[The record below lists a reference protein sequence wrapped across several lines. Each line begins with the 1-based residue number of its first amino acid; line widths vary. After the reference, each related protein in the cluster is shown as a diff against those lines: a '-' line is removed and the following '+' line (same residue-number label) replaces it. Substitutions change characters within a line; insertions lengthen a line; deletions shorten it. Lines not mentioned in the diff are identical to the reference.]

1 MSDILN
7 EVNLKLMYKILKILA
22 VLLLLSSFSR
32 STMAYTTQFA
42 DDGETKRLHW
52 KGEVIPIALSTSLTK
67 QNLTIKADSDVLGA
81 VQRSLETWEKV
92 ANVKFEVTTS
102 DKQSVSP
109 SGKFGDGVS
118 LITIAQ
124 TTDNL
129 MLFGSD
135 SEAVSARTRIFYNGK
150 GFITEADIVLNPYQ
164 QFSSD
169 GSIGTFD
176 LEATLTHEIGHLL
189 GLEHS
194 TIIGATMHA
203 HQGKNGIYNLPG
215 YSSRTL
221 AEDDISGIR
230 ALYGAEISNKDCCAT
245 INGKILTADGEGQK
259 NYQVWAE
266 NSETGQVAAGVLT
279 NSDGN
284 YLIEGLSKGNY
295 KLYAQDFNEKKN
307 AAEEIKEITL
317 EKGKNLNLV
326 KTVKNITKDFD
337 VQYIGFNGQLS
348 ELAVPVNSGNTY
360 TIYIGGKNLDA
371 KNIEIKFNSPYF
383 TATPKTISKLDYGS
397 ELSVVS
403 FEIKVIPETPL
414 GEYSFYVKTKN
425 DKIDYIV
432 GGLTVES
439 FINPWN
445 SYPIF

>member
-1 MSDILN
+1 
-7 EVNLKLMYKILKILA
+7 MYKILKIFL
-22 VLLLLSSFSR
+22 VLLLLSSFSL
-32 STMAYTTQFA
+32 STPAYTTQFA
-42 DDGETKRLHW
+42 DEGETKRLHW
-52 KGEVIPIALSTSLTK
+52 KNGIIPIALSSSLTK
-67 QNLTIKADSDVLGA
+67 ENLNIKADSDVLGA
-81 VQRSLETWEKV
+81 VRRSLETWEQV
-92 ANVKFEVTTS
+92 ANIKFEVTAAA

-129 MLFGSD
+129 ILFGSD

-164 QFSSD
+164 RFSTD

-230 ALYGAEISNKDCCAT
+230 ALYGAEVSNEECCGTIS
-245 INGKILTADGEGQK
+245 GKLLTANSKGTK
-259 NYQVWAE
+259 NFQVWAE
-266 NSETGQVAAGVLT
+266 ESETGRVAAGVVT
-279 NSDGN
+279 NAEGS
-284 YLIEGLSKGNY
+284 YRIEGLPNGEY
-295 KLYAQDFNEKKN
+295 TLYVQDFSERKN
-307 AAEEIKEITL
+307 AAEEI
-317 EKGKNLNLV
+317 GKASV
-326 KTVKNITKDFD
+326 AGGKTIYLTSKIKNKAKNFD

-348 ELAVPVNSGNTY
+348 ELAVPVNSGNSY
-360 TIYIGGKNLDA
+360 LIYVGGKNLDVE
-371 KNIEIKFNSPYF
+371 NIEIGFNSPFF
-383 TATPKTISKLDYGS
+383 TATPGTITKLDYGL

-403 FEIKVIPETPL
+403 FEVKVIPGTPS
-414 GEYSFYVKTKN
+414 GEYSFFVKNKDDEKN
-425 DKIDYIV
+425 FVV

-439 FINPWN
+439 FVNPWN

>member
-1 MSDILN
+1 
-7 EVNLKLMYKILKILA
+7 MYKISKIFL
-22 VLLLLSSFSR
+22 VLLLLLSFSM
-32 STMAYTTQFA
+32 STTAYTTQFA
-42 DDGETKRLHW
+42 DEGETKRLHW
-52 KGEVIPIALSTSLTK
+52 KNGVIPIALSSSLTK
-67 QNLTIKADSDVLGA
+67 ENLNIKADSDVLGA
-81 VQRSLETWEKV
+81 VRRSLETWEAV
-92 ANVKFEVTTS
+92 ANIKFEVTTA

-164 QFSSD
+164 QFSTD

-221 AEDDISGIR
+221 AEDDISGVR
-230 ALYGAEISNKDCCAT
+230 ALYGAEISNEKCCGT
-245 INGKILTADGEGQK
+245 INGKLLTGNSKGTK
-259 NYQVWAE
+259 NFQVWAE
-266 NSETGQVAAGVLT
+266 ESATGRVAAGVVT
-279 NSDGN
+279 NAEGN
-284 YLIEGLSKGNY
+284 YLIEGLPNGEY
-295 KLYAQDFNEKKN
+295 TIYAQDSSERKN
-307 AAEEIKEITL
+307 AAEEI
-317 EKGKNLNLV
+317 GKVDVTGGKTINLTN
-326 KTVKNITKDFD
+326 KIKNKAKNFD

-348 ELAVPVNSGNTY
+348 ELAVPVNSGNSY
-360 TIYIGGKNLDA
+360 TIYIGGKNLDV
-371 KNIEIKFNSPYF
+371 KSIEIGFNSPYF
-383 TATPKTISKLDYGS
+383 TATPDTMTKLDYGL

-403 FEIKVIPETPL
+403 FEIKVIPGTPV
-414 GEYSFYVKTKN
+414 GEYSFFVKNKDN
-425 DKIDYIV
+425 ERNFVV

-439 FINPWN
+439 FVNPWN

>member
-1 MSDILN
+1 VNDNLDTFDLMS
-7 EVNLKLMYKILKILA
+7 KILKIFL
-22 VLLLLSSFSR
+22 VLLLLSSFSL

-42 DDGETKRLHW
+42 DEGETKRLHW
-52 KGEVIPIALSTSLTK
+52 KNGIIPIALSSSLTK
-67 QNLTIKADSDVLGA
+67 ENLNVKADSDVLGA
-81 VQRSLETWEKV
+81 VRRSLATWETV
-92 ANVKFEVTTS
+92 ANVKFEVTIA

-164 QFSSD
+164 RFSTD
-169 GSIGTFD
+169 GAIGTFD

-221 AEDDISGIR
+221 AEDDISGVR
-230 ALYGAEISNKDCCAT
+230 ALYGAETSNEECCGTIS
-245 INGKILTADGEGQK
+245 GKLLTANIKGTK
-259 NYQVWAE
+259 SFQVWAE
-266 NSETGQVAAGVLT
+266 ESETGRVAAGVVT
-279 NSDGN
+279 NAEGN
-284 YLIEGLSKGNY
+284 YLIEGLPNGDY
-295 KLYAQDFNEKKN
+295 KLYAQDFSERKN
-307 AAEEIKEITL
+307 SAEEIGEVSSISGKTITL
-317 EKGKNLNLV
+317 TNKIKN
-326 KTVKNITKDFD
+326 KPKNFD

-348 ELAVPVNSGNTY
+348 ELAVPVNSGNSY
-360 TIYIGGKNLDA
+360 TIYVGGKNLDV
-371 KNIEIKFNSPYF
+371 KNIEIGFTSPFF
-383 TATPKTISKLDYGS
+383 TATPGTITKLDYGL

-403 FEIKVIPETPL
+403 FEVKVIPGTPA
-414 GEYSFYVKTKN
+414 GEYSFFVKN
-425 DKIDYIV
+425 NNNEINFIA

-439 FINPWN
+439 FVNPWS

>member
-1 MSDILN
+1 
-7 EVNLKLMYKILKILA
+7 MYKILKILA

-42 DDGETKRLHW
+42 DGGETKRLHW
-52 KGEVIPIALSTSLTK
+52 KGGVIPIALSTSLTK
-67 QNLTIKADSDVLGA
+67 QNLNIKADSDVLGA
-81 VQRSLETWEKV
+81 VRRSLETWEKV
-92 ANVKFEVTTS
+92 ANIKFEVTTS
-102 DKQSVSP
+102 DNQSISP
-109 SGKFGDGVS
+109 SGKSGDGVS

-150 GFITEADIVLNPYQ
+150 GLITEADIVLNPYQ

-230 ALYGAEISNKDCCAT
+230 ALYGAEVSNRDCCGT
-245 INGKILTADGEGQK
+245 ISGKILTANGEGQK

-279 NSDGN
+279 NSEGN
-284 YLIEGLSKGNY
+284 YLIEGLSNGDY
-295 KLYAQDFNEKKN
+295 KLYAQDFSEKKN
-307 AAEEIKEITL
+307 AAEEIEEITL
-317 EKGKNLNLV
+317 VKGKHINLV
-326 KTVKNITKDFD
+326 NIIKNAAKDFD

-348 ELAVPVNSGNTY
+348 ELAVPVNSGNSY
-360 TIYIGGKNLDA
+360 TIYIGGKNLDV

-383 TATPKTISKLDYGS
+383 TATPNTISKLDYGS

-403 FEIKVIPETPL
+403 FEIKVIPGTPP
-414 GEYSFYVKTKN
+414 GEYSFYVKNKD
-425 DKIDYIV
+425 DKMDYII

-439 FINPWN
+439 FVNPWN

>member
-1 MSDILN
+1 
-7 EVNLKLMYKILKILA
+7 MYKILKILA

-32 STMAYTTQFA
+32 STIAYTTQFA
-42 DDGETKRLHW
+42 DDGEIKRLHW
-52 KGEVIPIALSTSLTK
+52 KGGVIPIALSTSLTK
-67 QNLTIKADSDVLGA
+67 QNLNIKADSDVLGA
-81 VQRSLETWEKV
+81 VRRSLETWEKV
-92 ANVKFEVTTS
+92 ANIKFEVTTS
-102 DKQSVSP
+102 DNQSVSP
-109 SGKFGDGVS
+109 SGKSGDGVS

-129 MLFGSD
+129 ILFGSD

-150 GFITEADIVLNPYQ
+150 GLITEADIVLNPYQ

-230 ALYGAEISNKDCCAT
+230 ALYGAEISNKDCCGT
-245 INGKILTADGEGQK
+245 ISGKILTANGEGQK

-279 NSDGN
+279 NSEGN
-284 YLIEGLSKGNY
+284 YLIEGLSNGDY
-295 KLYAQDFNEKKN
+295 KLYAQDFSEKKRS
-307 AAEEIKEITL
+307 AEEIEEITL
-317 EKGKNLNLV
+317 VKGKNLNLV
-326 KTVKNITKDFD
+326 NIIKNAAKDFD

-360 TIYIGGKNLDA
+360 IIYIGGKNLDV
-371 KNIEIKFNSPYF
+371 KTIEIKFNSPYF

-403 FEIKVIPETPL
+403 FEIKVIPGTPL
-414 GEYSFYVKTKN
+414 GEYSFCVKNKD

>member
-1 MSDILN
+1 M
-7 EVNLKLMYKILKILA
+7 
-22 VLLLLSSFSR
+22 LSSFSR

-42 DDGETKRLHW
+42 DGGETKRLHW
-52 KGEVIPIALSTSLTK
+52 KGGVIPIALSTSLTK
-67 QNLTIKADSDVLGA
+67 QNLNIKADSDVLGA
-81 VQRSLETWEKV
+81 VRRSLETWEKV
-92 ANVKFEVTTS
+92 ANIKFEVTTS
-102 DKQSVSP
+102 DNQSISP
-109 SGKFGDGVS
+109 SGKSGDGVS

-150 GFITEADIVLNPYQ
+150 GLITEADIVLNPYQ

-230 ALYGAEISNKDCCAT
+230 ALYGAEISNKDCCGT
-245 INGKILTADGEGQK
+245 ISGKILTANSEGQK

-279 NSDGN
+279 NSEGN
-284 YLIEGLSKGNY
+284 YLIEGLSNGDY
-295 KLYAQDFNEKKN
+295 KLYAQDFSGKKN
-307 AAEEIKEITL
+307 AAEEIEEITL
-317 EKGKNLNLV
+317 ARGKNLNLV
-326 KTVKNITKDFD
+326 NIIKNAAKDFD

-348 ELAVPVNSGNTY
+348 ELAVPVNSGNSY
-360 TIYIGGKNLDA
+360 IIYIGGKNLDV

-383 TATPKTISKLDYGS
+383 TATPNTISKLDYGS

-403 FEIKVIPETPL
+403 FEVKVIPGTPP
-414 GEYSFYVKTKN
+414 GEYSFYVKNKD

-439 FINPWN
+439 FVNPWN

>member
-1 MSDILN
+1 MS
-7 EVNLKLMYKILKILA
+7 KILKIFL
-22 VLLLLSSFSR
+22 VLLLLSSFSLR
-32 STMAYTTQFA
+32 ATAYTTQFA
-42 DDGETKRLHW
+42 DEGSTKRLHW
-52 KGEVIPIALSTSLTK
+52 KNGVIPIALSGSLTRE
-67 QNLTIKADSDVLGA
+67 NLNVKADSDVLGA

-92 ANVKFEVTTS
+92 ANIKFEVTTA
-102 DKQSVSP
+102 DKQSISP
-109 SGKFGDGVS
+109 SGKSGDGIS

-164 QFSSD
+164 RFSTD

-230 ALYGAEISNKDCCAT
+230 TLYGAERSNEECCGAIS
-245 INGKILTADGEGQK
+245 GKILTGNSKGAK
-259 NYQVWAE
+259 TFQVWAE
-266 NSETGQVAAGVLT
+266 ESETGRVAAGVVT
-279 NSDGN
+279 NAEGN
-284 YLIEGLSKGNY
+284 YLIEGLPNGEY
-295 KLYAQDFNEKKN
+295 TLYAQDFSERKN
-307 AAEEIKEITL
+307 AAEEI
-317 EKGKNLNLV
+317 GKVNV
-326 KTVKNITKDFD
+326 AEGKTVTLTNKIKNKAKNFG

-348 ELAVPVNSGNTY
+348 ELAVPVNSGNSY
-360 TIYIGGKNLDA
+360 TIYVGGKNLDV
-371 KNIEIKFNSPYF
+371 KNIEIGFNSPYF
-383 TATPKTISKLDYGS
+383 TTSHDTITKLDYGL

-403 FEIKVIPETPL
+403 FEVKVIPGTPA
-414 GEYSFYVKTKN
+414 GEYSFFVKNKN
-425 DKIDYIV
+425 DERDFMV
-432 GGLTVES
+432 GGLTVEG
-439 FINPWN
+439 FVNPWN

>member
-1 MSDILN
+1 MD
-7 EVNLKLMYKILKILA
+7 LMYKFLKIFL
-22 VLLLLSSFSR
+22 VLLLLSSFSL
-32 STMAYTTQFA
+32 STPAYTTQFA
-42 DDGETKRLHW
+42 DEGETKRLHW
-52 KGEVIPIALSTSLTK
+52 KNGIIPIALSGSLTK
-67 QNLTIKADSDVLGA
+67 ENLNIKADSDVLGA
-81 VQRSLETWEKV
+81 VQRSLKTWEKV
-92 ANVKFEVTTS
+92 ANIKFEVTTS
-102 DKQSVSP
+102 DKSSVSP
-109 SGKFGDGVS
+109 SGKSGDSVS

-129 MLFGSD
+129 ILFGSD

-164 QFSSD
+164 RFSTD

-221 AEDDISGIR
+221 AEDDIAGVR
-230 ALYGAEISNKDCCAT
+230 ALYGAEISNEECCGT
-245 INGKILTADGEGQK
+245 ISGKLLTAK
-259 NYQVWAE
+259 NKETKNFQVWAE
-266 NSETGQVAAGVLT
+266 ESETGRVAAGVLT
-279 NSDGN
+279 NAEGN
-284 YLIEGLSKGNY
+284 YLIEGLPNGEY
-295 KLYAQDFNEKKN
+295 AIYAQDFSERKN
-307 AAEEIKEITL
+307 AAEEI
-317 EKGKNLNLV
+317 GKASVVNG
-326 KTVKNITKDFD
+326 KTVNLTSKLKNKAKNFD

-348 ELAVPVNSGNTY
+348 ELAVPVNSGNSY
-360 TIYIGGKNLDA
+360 TIYVGGRNLDV
-371 KNIEIKFNSPYF
+371 KNIEIGFNSPYF
-383 TATPKTISKLDYGS
+383 SATSGTITKLDYGL

-403 FEIKVIPETPL
+403 FEVKVIPGTPA
-414 GEYSFYVKTKN
+414 GEYSFFVKNKN
-425 DKIDYIV
+425 DERNFVV

-439 FINPWN
+439 FVNPWN